1 MINITNIINCC
12 GCEAC
17 TQCCPNHCISMQE
30 DNEGFLY
37 PKVDKE
43 ACIDCGLCEK
53 VCPVIHQN
61 APQEPLSSYIAI
73 NPNEEIRQKS
83 SSGGIFTL
91 FAENIIA
98 EGGVVFGARFD
109 ENWDV
114 VHAWTDTIEGLTLFR
129 GSKYVQSRIGDTY
142 KETKEFLQQGRK
154 VLFSGTPCQI
164 AGLKKFLR
172 KEYANLLTV
181 DFICHGVPSPGVWR
195 RYLSE
200 LRESLRAERGD
211 GKNSVPSSIDEL
223 PVITGISFRDK
234 SNGWKKY
241 GFRLRYAASKAAQ
254 NTVSASAIK
263 EEKELLMPYT
273 ENQFMKGFLADIYLR
288 PTCYS
293 CPAKSGKS
301 GSDITIA
308 DAWGM
313 ERFAGQYDD
322 DKGACYVL
330 SNTDKGRCAMSSLE
344 FKQIDVDFELIKK
357 HNTAW
362 MKSALPH
369 RKRNLFYSL
378 FSSSKKI
385 FNEIIRTV
393 LRPSNFFDRLMW
405 SINKRIENMRKPLK
419 ILLIGTGSLRNY
431 GCEAIVQGTYQII
444 RETLGDCEI
453 TLASDDI
460 EYDSTVLPSDIKL
473 VSYKRRFSLY
483 RIYKGILRRFFH
495 IGNGSPVRM
504 NTEIAKKYDVV
515 LSCGGDNYC
524 EAPDGTIYTLLEDL
538 MEIGRVAKKNKKK
551 YVLWGASVGPFKN
564 PTNYDKVLSNLK
576 LADLITVREKL
587 SYQYLS
593 NLSNVKLVADPA
605 FRMKPDL
612 DVTFT
617 REEGK
622 CYIGINLS
630 LLSISHAFT
639 EKENDIVS
647 SIFSQLDSLLSIHP
661 DWSFILVP
669 HVMSS
674 PDGVQ
679 NDYVFMSQYMTYT
692 QYQDRVT
699 ILPKCLGARKTKGYI
714 AQLDLL
720 IAARMHCCVAGI
732 SVATPTLFVTYSNK
746 GKGMSEYAYGHHD
759 FEIEVPKLLTESFE
773 QKIEEMLLHV
783 EGIKQYLISQ
793 QVRFVKDST
802 HGGYLLDNC
811 IHLDNK

>member
-1 MINITNIINCC
+1 MIEIIVKSSCC

-17 TQCCPNHCISMQE
+17 IQCCPKHCISMQE

-61 APQEPLSSYIAI
+61 ASQEPLSSYIAI

-91 FAENIIA
+91 LAENIIA

-114 VHAWTDTIEGLTLFR
+114 VHAWTDTIEGLALFR

-241 GFRLRYAASKAAQ
+241 GFRLRYAAFKAAQ

-313 ERFAGQYDD
+313 EHFARQYDD
-322 DKGACYVL
+322 DMGACYVL
-330 SNTDKGRCAMSSLE
+330 ENTAKASLYIRE
-344 FKQIDVDFELIKK
+344 IRAEIYTVNLDNIKK
-357 HNTAW
+357 YNPSYIFSVHPHGKRTRFFRLYNREN
-362 MKSALPH
+362 KSFSLILS
-369 RKRNLFYSL
+369 KVFYVTFWDKL
-378 FSSSKKI
+378 Q
-385 FNEIIRTV
+385 
-393 LRPSNFFDRLMW
+393 W
-405 SINKRIENMRKPLK
+405 SIW
-419 ILLIGTGSLRNY
+419 
-431 GCEAIVQGTYQII
+431 
-444 RETLGDCEI
+444 
-453 TLASDDI
+453 
-460 EYDSTVLPSDIKL
+460 
-473 VSYKRRFSLY
+473 RRFC
-483 RIYKGILRRFFH
+483 KLRLK
-495 IGNGSPVRM
+495 VR
-504 NTEIAKKYDVV
+504 Y
-515 LSCGGDNYC
+515 
-524 EAPDGTIYTLLEDL
+524 
-538 MEIGRVAKKNKKK
+538 
-551 YVLWGASVGPFKN
+551 
-564 PTNYDKVLSNLK
+564 
-576 LADLITVREKL
+576 
-587 SYQYLS
+587 
-593 NLSNVKLVADPA
+593 
-605 FRMKPDL
+605 
-612 DVTFT
+612 
-617 REEGK
+617 
-622 CYIGINLS
+622 
-630 LLSISHAFT
+630 
-639 EKENDIVS
+639 
-647 SIFSQLDSLLSIHP
+647 
-661 DWSFILVP
+661 
-669 HVMSS
+669 
-674 PDGVQ
+674 
-679 NDYVFMSQYMTYT
+679 
-692 QYQDRVT
+692 
-699 ILPKCLGARKTKGYI
+699 
-714 AQLDLL
+714 
-720 IAARMHCCVAGI
+720 
-732 SVATPTLFVTYSNK
+732 
-746 GKGMSEYAYGHHD
+746 
-759 FEIEVPKLLTESFE
+759 
-773 QKIEEMLLHV
+773 
-783 EGIKQYLISQ
+783 
-793 QVRFVKDST
+793 
-802 HGGYLLDNC
+802 
-811 IHLDNK
+811 

>member
-1 MINITNIINCC
+1 MIEIIVKSSCC

-17 TQCCPNHCISMQE
+17 IQCCPKHCISMQE

-61 APQEPLSSYIAI
+61 ASQEPLSSYIAI

-91 FAENIIA
+91 LAENIIA

-114 VHAWTDTIEGLTLFR
+114 VHAWTDTIEGLALFR

-241 GFRLRYAASKAAQ
+241 GFRLRYAAFKAAQ

-288 PTCYS
+288 PSCYD

-308 DAWGM
+308 DAWGIDN
-313 ERFAGQYDD
+313 FARQYDD

-330 SNTDKGRCAMSSLE
+330 E
-344 FKQIDVDFELIKK
+344 
-357 HNTAW
+357 NTA
-362 MKSALPH
+362 KA
-369 RKRNLFYSL
+369 
-378 FSSSKKI
+378 
-385 FNEIIRTV
+385 
-393 LRPSNFFDRLMW
+393 
-405 SINKRIENMRKPLK
+405 
-419 ILLIGTGSLRNY
+419 
-431 GCEAIVQGTYQII
+431 
-444 RETLGDCEI
+444 
-453 TLASDDI
+453 
-460 EYDSTVLPSDIKL
+460 
-473 VSYKRRFSLY
+473 SLY
-483 RIYKGILRRFFH
+483 MNEMRI
-495 IGNGSPVRM
+495 RM
-504 NTEIAKKYDVV
+504 YAV
-515 LSCGGDNYC
+515 
-524 EAPDGTIYTLLEDL
+524 DL
-538 MEIGRVAKKNKKK
+538 N
-551 YVLWGASVGPFKN
+551 N
-564 PTNYDKVLSNLK
+564 
-576 LADLITVREKL
+576 
-587 SYQYLS
+587 
-593 NLSNVKLVADPA
+593 
-605 FRMKPDL
+605 
-612 DVTFT
+612 
-617 REEGK
+617 
-622 CYIGINLS
+622 
-630 LLSISHAFT
+630 
-639 EKENDIVS
+639 
-647 SIFSQLDSLLSIHP
+647 
-661 DWSFILVP
+661 
-669 HVMSS
+669 
-674 PDGVQ
+674 
-679 NDYVFMSQYMTYT
+679 
-692 QYQDRVT
+692 
-699 ILPKCLGARKTKGYI
+699 
-714 AQLDLL
+714 
-720 IAARMHCCVAGI
+720 
-732 SVATPTLFVTYSNK
+732 
-746 GKGMSEYAYGHHD
+746 
-759 FEIEVPKLLTESFE
+759 
-773 QKIEEMLLHV
+773 
-783 EGIKQYLISQ
+783 IKQYNPSYISS
-793 QVRFVKDST
+793 VHPHNKRARFFRLYNRGKKSMSKILCKVFHVTYWDKLQWS
-802 HGGYLLDNC
+802 LRRRLK
-811 IHLDNK
+811 IQ